1 MRTKGFLSEGPW
13 MSLRESVT
21 PEVHKEFP
29 RPRNSR
35 GPPVSVPTHLPGGYD
50 TGSSME
56 CTGLEAQVTTVR
68 SSPFA
73 FLLFFGST
81 GAGVR
86 IQGRGLA
93 MHSSLSLSPLFKFPK
108 EQQVC

>member
-50 TGSSME
+50 TGSSVE
-56 CTGLEAQVTTVR
+56 RTGLDSQVATVHTLPYFTLHQHQR
-68 SSPFA
+68 
-73 FLLFFGST
+73 LGL
-81 GAGVR
+81 GALESAGTR
-86 IQGRGLA
+86 EP
-93 MHSSLSLSPLFKFPK
+93 SLGAENL
-108 EQQVC
+108 